1 MGFQDFISET
11 EAASLAGISIQTLN
25 RFAETGYLNVEI
37 DSDGL
42 RLFSKNELKKLFNVS
57 LEDERVQT
65 IRADSF
71 QAQVVNAAANHD
83 QNQTTFL
90 HDHSN
95 NKPANDVIK
104 GSLLK
109 IHPGASMDSSKALKK
124 VATLEL
130 EVSRLKNI
138 GDLLEKLLDIREQE
152 LADLRRERDWLRSRV
167 EKLEEKGD
175 RDQLLLLSETQ
186 ALHRLIMQHDKKKS
200 PFRTALAWFGW
211 TESDGDCSSTTIDI
225 PPTKGKA

>member
-1 MGFQDFISET
+1 MGFHDFISET

-25 RFAETGYLNVEI
+25 RFAETGYLNVEV

-42 RLFSKNELKKLFNVS
+42 RLFSKSELKNLFNVDLGDVES
-57 LEDERVQT
+57 AENCQV
-65 IRADSF
+65 
-71 QAQVVNAAANHD
+71 QAQVANGAVSYGRE
-83 QNQTTFL
+83 Q
-90 HDHSN
+90 HSSEQSYFTN
-95 NKPANDVIK
+95 RAGNDVIK

-109 IHPGASMDSSKALKK
+109 IHPGRTTDNDQALKK
-124 VATLEL
+124 IASLEQ

-138 GDLLEKLLDIREQE
+138 ADLLEKLLDIREQE

-186 ALHRLIMQHDKKKS
+186 ALHRLIMQHDKKRS
-200 PFRTALAWFGW
+200 PLRTALAWFGW
-211 TESDGDCSSTTIDI
+211 TDASGEEQSRTFDIHSTKD
-225 PPTKGKA
+225 KA